1 MDHLLMLRSLMM
13 DHFDVK
19 MFLPKFCPLGK
30 SFIAIPKV
38 VLGLEEKVAQRGI
51 SCMKG

>member
-19 MFLPKFCPLGK
+19 MFLPKFFPLVK
-30 SFIAIPKV
+30 SFIASPKV
-38 VLGLEEKVAQRGI
+38 VLALEKKVAQRGI
-51 SCMKG
+51 SCIKG